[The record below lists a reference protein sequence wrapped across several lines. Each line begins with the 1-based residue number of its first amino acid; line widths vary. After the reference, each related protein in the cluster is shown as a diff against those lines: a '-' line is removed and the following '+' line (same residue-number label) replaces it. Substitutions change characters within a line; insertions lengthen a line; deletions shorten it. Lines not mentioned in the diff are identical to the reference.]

1 MSPLRAHTVPKLGD
15 GEGAGLDLRG
25 GPGAA
30 RQNLHPHQVQQRPAP
45 TQVPQQGTR
54 QTRRDRTRESGG
66 ADRRRVGRRRAC
78 CTRRRRPWQTSRQR
92 ASISSTCTAP
102 TSRSASAPPLPPNTH
117 PTPPRH
123 QTPIEETLEAI
134 DELAKAG
141 KIVEFGL
148 SNFPAWKVVDIWHK
162 CAAKGMVRP
171 TVFQGWCAARSH
183 AVTSDS

>member
-1 MSPLRAHTVPKLGD
+1 MEIRFLNSGTPNSIPK
-15 GEGAGLDLRG
+15 
-25 GPGAA
+25 
-30 RQNLHPHQVQQRPAP
+30 V
-45 TQVPQQGTR
+45 
-54 QTRRDRTRESGG
+54 S
-66 ADRRRVGRRRAC
+66 
-78 CTRRRRPWQTSRQR
+78 
-92 ASISSTCTAP
+92 
-102 TSRSASAPPLPPNTH
+102 
-117 PTPPRH
+117 
-123 QTPIEETLEAI
+123 AI